1 MSGVV
6 TAVLM
11 LLGSAF
17 CLLGAVGMLRMPDLF
32 TRLQAATKT
41 GTLGVGCIM
50 VGVAVHF
57 GELGIAARSLLVVV
71 FLFLTA
77 PIAAHVI
84 ARAAYFVSVPLWSR
98 TAIDELKEAM
108 ERRGG
113 TAPAESMGPA
123 SQTSGHGTPRNGT
136 PPRSSDA

>member
-113 TAPAESMGPA
+113 AAPAESKAPA
-123 SQTSGHGTPRNGT
+123 SHASSPAT
-136 PPRSSDA
+136 PPRNSDA